1 MSDGTFFAKG
11 SSMRFLS
18 FTRSACFRLLLAAL
32 PAAALACSAG
42 KDPTTASDDVTS
54 VENTSVKSQAI
65 ANCWLYATAGWVE
78 SLHKGAT
85 ARDVDVSE
93 AYWNY
98 WYWYEEISGGDIAID
113 DAVTAS
119 GVTQGGWWGLG
130 AELIQRY
137 GWMYEGDFLPNADAK
152 AKRHEEAVAAINAS
166 LASGALASPAARRD
180 PRIVRAEL
188 NKAWGIDATVV
199 EDLERQFPV
208 LPARKGAAPRPPVTD
223 GGTDPTDAGAAPA
236 ELLPEPPVSLVSI
249 TDRAAGGS
257 LGLTRI
263 HAPQE
268 LQVIAADGTP
278 TITLAEVIG
287 TRAPNT
293 RPGDGQRVGA
303 EAWTEVRYTWS
314 ANDTARRTALL
325 KNVQFALNQRLAV
338 PMAWAVARNPSAGV
352 YRGAGV
358 SDFALTGLHESIL
371 VDYEVE
377 NVPGFGKLQVDVR
390 ETRPEA
396 LEATLAEGASVT
408 FFRIKNSWG
417 VDPVWTPEELRQFG
431 LSPDDQSAAQKPNF
445 LPSKPGFN
453 DLFVDYLDV
462 PTAWGGN
469 LPNKH
474 LALRFALPTKLRFAI
489 PEPTLLA
496 APDGGTPDGGVAEG
510 GAGKK

>member
-1 MSDGTFFAKG
+1 
-11 SSMRFLS
+11 MRFLPLN
-18 FTRSACFRLLLAAL
+18 RSALRRLLLAAV

-42 KDPTTASDDVTS
+42 NDPTTASDDVTS
-54 VENTSVKSQAI
+54 VENTNVKSQAI

-98 WYWYEEISGGDIAID
+98 WYWYEGITGGDIALD
-113 DAVTAS
+113 NPVGVN

-137 GWMYEGDFLPNADAK
+137 GWMYEGDFLPQADAK
-152 AKRHEEAVAAINAS
+152 AEKHVQAVAAINAS

-208 LPARKGAAPRPPVTD
+208 LPARRSAPPPPPPPPAGD
-223 GGTDPTDAGAAPA
+223 GGTDTDGGATPA
-236 ELLPEPPVSLVSI
+236 EPLPEPPVSLVSI

-268 LQVIAADGTP
+268 LQTIAADGTP
-278 TITLAEVIG
+278 TITLADVIG
-287 TRAPNT
+287 TKAPNT
-293 RPGDGQRVGA
+293 KPGDGQRVGA

-314 ANDTARRTALL
+314 ESDTARRAALL
-325 KNVQFALNQRLAV
+325 KNVQFTLNQRLAV
-338 PMAWAVARNPSAGV
+338 PMAWAVANNVAGGV
-352 YRGAGV
+352 YRGANV
-358 SDFALTGLHESIL
+358 SDWSLTGLHESIL

-377 NVPGFGKLQVDVR
+377 NVPGFGTLQVDVR

-396 LEATLAEGASVT
+396 LAATLDDAAKVT

-417 VDPVWTPEELRQFG
+417 VDPVWTPEEMRQFG
-431 LSPDDQSAAQKPNF
+431 LSPDNQTAAQKPNF

-462 PTAWGGN
+462 PTAWGGDV
-469 LPNKH
+469 PNKH
-474 LALRFALPTKLRFAI
+474 LALRFALPTKLHFAI
-489 PEPTLLA
+489 PDPAPEPPP
-496 APDGGTPDGGVAEG
+496 APPPVTDGGASPEGGASDG